1 MGKTRWKKQK
11 TLLPEDLGRHDSKL
25 LKKSTCKMEERDEQK
40 KKKKNEY
47 NRLVR
52 NMFD

>member
-40 KKKKNEY
+40 KKKMS
-47 NRLVR
+47 RT
-52 NMFD
+52 D